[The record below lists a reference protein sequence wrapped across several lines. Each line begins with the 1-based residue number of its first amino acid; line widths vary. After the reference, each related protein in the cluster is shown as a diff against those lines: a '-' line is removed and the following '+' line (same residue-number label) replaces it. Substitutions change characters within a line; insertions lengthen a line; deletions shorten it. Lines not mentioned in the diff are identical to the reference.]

1 LTLLALLGL
10 LLWLPGILSLP
21 ATDRD
26 ESRFAQSSRQMVE
39 TGNLVDIR
47 FGHVPRYK
55 KPVGIYWL
63 QAAATE
69 VAGWGHD
76 DHIWTY
82 RLPSLLGAI
91 AASWLTVWCA
101 LAFTS
106 AEAALLAGLLMLG
119 SVLLT
124 AEATIA
130 TTDAVLLACVLGVQG
145 VLFRVWR
152 AVRDAAP
159 MPSNRTVMLGWVAA
173 AAGILIKFPV
183 VPGVAFVTVIGLLA
197 WDRQW
202 KNGQWR
208 WLAAL
213 RPLRGLLLT
222 LLLVS
227 PWLIAIAI
235 QSHGAFFQQS
245 LGNDFAS
252 KIAGGQ
258 ESHGALPGYYLLLSA
273 VSFWPA
279 ILFIGPG
286 IVLGILRRSEP
297 AIRFLL
303 AWALGWWLL
312 VEAVPTKL
320 PHYVLPSYP
329 ALAIL
334 AALAMLT
341 PPPAGLW
348 QTIARWVASV
358 QFVIGA
364 GLLSAALVLLPRFFG
379 DGGGWPLLAAA
390 GAGAVLAL
398 ATLVMSALNK
408 PLLAMLL
415 GLVSLFAFVPGLTVL
430 AAPHLTQ
437 LWVSE
442 QLEQAVAGAAHAGD
456 PPPALAGYE
465 EPSLV
470 FALGADTVL
479 ADGAGAADAGAKSG
493 GLALVEDD
501 EKGAFLARLAELQD
515 DAAAVSEVSG
525 FNYSRGR
532 NVHIT
537 IYRVS
542 QLAAQ

>member
-1 LTLLALLGL
+1 
-10 LLWLPGILSLP
+10 
-21 ATDRD
+21 
-26 ESRFAQSSRQMVE
+26 
-39 TGNLVDIR
+39 
-47 FGHVPRYK
+47 
-55 KPVGIYWL
+55 
-63 QAAATE
+63 
-69 VAGWGHD
+69 
-76 DHIWTY
+76 
-82 RLPSLLGAI
+82 
-91 AASWLTVWCA
+91 
-101 LAFTS
+101 
-106 AEAALLAGLLMLG
+106 
-119 SVLLT
+119 
-124 AEATIA
+124 
-130 TTDAVLLACVLGVQG
+130 
-145 VLFRVWR
+145 
-152 AVRDAAP
+152 
-159 MPSNRTVMLGWVAA
+159 VAA
-173 AAGILIKFPV
+173 AAGILVKFPV

-227 PWLIAIAI
+227 PWLIAIAV

-273 VSFWPA
+273 ASFWPA
-279 ILFIGPG
+279 ILFIAPG
-286 IVLGILRRSEP
+286 IVMGILRRSEP

-358 QFVIGA
+358 QFLIGA
-364 GLLSAALVLLPRFFG
+364 GLLAAALVLLPRFFG

-493 GLALVEDD
+493 GLALVEDN

-515 DAAAVSEVSG
+515 DAMAVSEVSG